1 MMNKT
6 RFRILVFLMSIS
18 LIGIILVQ
26 LYWINSSFQ
35 KNDDQFKHHAL
46 VVLSNVSEKLN
57 NKEMVDFYT
66 SYKKFKDSTGRE
78 PMQEQLK
85 QLFYYEKDSNTKEV
99 LIYSNT
105 IIPEDFGI
113 DGSFFDKNASTI
125 KIREYQA
132 KRKTQVYKDIY
143 KNKKVPINR
152 DF

>member
-78 PMQEQLK
+78 PMKEQLK
-85 QLFYYEKDSNTKEV
+85 QLFYYEKDINSKEV
-99 LIYSNT
+99 LI
-105 IIPEDFGI
+105 
-113 DGSFFDKNASTI
+113 
-125 KIREYQA
+125 
-132 KRKTQVYKDIY
+132 
-143 KNKKVPINR
+143 
-152 DF
+152 

>member
-66 SYKKFKDSTGRE
+66 SYKKFKDSTG
-78 PMQEQLK
+78 K
-85 QLFYYEKDSNTKEV
+85 FYTYSRCVDMIECISN
-99 LIYSNT
+99 I
-105 IIPEDFGI
+105 
-113 DGSFFDKNASTI
+113 SFN
-125 KIREYQA
+125 
-132 KRKTQVYKDIY
+132 
-143 KNKKVPINR
+143 NR
-152 DF
+152 